1 MLSSNEMKR
10 KQEKPGSRDKDNEN
24 KSIFWH

>member
-10 KQEKPGSRDKDNEN
+10 KQEELNSRDKGNGN
-24 KSIFWH
+24 KSILRH